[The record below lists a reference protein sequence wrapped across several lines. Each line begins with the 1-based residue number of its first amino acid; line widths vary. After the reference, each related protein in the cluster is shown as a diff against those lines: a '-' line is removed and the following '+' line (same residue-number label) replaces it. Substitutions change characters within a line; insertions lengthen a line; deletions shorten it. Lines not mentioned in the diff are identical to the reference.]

1 VKSGLKVVYTPAR
14 ISSQVARLGKE
25 ISSTYRGRTVDV
37 VVILESAF
45 LFGADLVR
53 RISSPVICHFVR
65 NDVQDVQQGGY
76 VRREIFFSLRPVLK
90 GRDVL
95 LVDTVLETGVTT
107 EFLLRRLWEGEP
119 RSWRLAVLLDKPRER
134 RVDVKPDYFGFAAA
148 SNYLVGYGLPGG
160 DGLLRNLPYLA
171 GSRKL
176 DRDNQSSGPGKRR
189 RRNPGGND

>member
-1 VKSGLKVVYTPAR
+1 MKSGLTEVYSPAH
-14 ISSQVARLGKE
+14 IALQVARLGRE
-25 ISSTYRGRTVDV
+25 ISRTYRGRSVDV

-53 RISSPVICHFVR
+53 QISSPVICHFVR

-76 VRREIFFSLRPVLK
+76 VRREIFFSLRPILK

-107 EFLLRRLWEGEP
+107 EFLLRRLWEGDP
-119 RSWRLAVLLDKPRER
+119 RSLRLAVLLDKPRER

-148 SNYLVGYGLPGG
+148 SKYLVGYGLPGD
-160 DGLLRNLPYLA
+160 DGSLRNLPYLA
-171 GSRKL
+171 GSKKL
-176 DRDNQSSGPGKRR
+176 DKGKTAKRPVKHLGKSGKR
-189 RRNPGGND
+189 